1 MTPFCHLVTLKPSQT
16 DFRNAFVC
24 DADKLVECVEDNSGV
39 VGQPWATRKHALNAV
54 IGGVTLVNQAKR
66 LVVVPNWQKNRDLSS
81 YTHTYGSYM
90 TCFSAR
96 ISMKTQISENID
108 LMTNES

>member
-1 MTPFCHLVTLKPSQT
+1 MRCQT
-16 DFRNAFVC
+16 
-24 DADKLVECVEDNSGV
+24 LVECVEDNISGV

-81 YTHTYGSYM
+81 YTHTYGSHM

-108 LMTNES
+108 LMTHES

>member
-1 MTPFCHLVTLKPSQT
+1 MRLYAMPDT
-16 DFRNAFVC
+16 A
-24 DADKLVECVEDNSGV
+24 LVEHVEDNSGV

-81 YTHTYGSYM
+81 YTHTYGSHM
-90 TCFSAR
+90 TSFFAQEFSWKNKYL
-96 ISMKTQISENID
+96 KTLTS
-108 LMTNES
+108 

>member
-1 MTPFCHLVTLKPSQT
+1 MRLYAMPDT
-16 DFRNAFVC
+16 A
-24 DADKLVECVEDNSGV
+24 LVEHVEDNSGV

-66 LVVVPNWQKNRDLSS
+66 LVVVVPNWQKNRDLSS

-90 TCFSAR
+90 TCFCAR

-108 LMTNES
+108 LMAHES

>member
-1 MTPFCHLVTLKPSQT
+1 MRLYAMPDT
-16 DFRNAFVC
+16 A
-24 DADKLVECVEDNSGV
+24 LVEHVEDNSGV

-81 YTHTYGSYM
+81 YTHTYGSHM

-96 ISMKTQISENID
+96 IFMKMQISNH
-108 LMTNES
+108 ES

>member
-1 MTPFCHLVTLKPSQT
+1 MMTSFCHLVILKPSLT

-24 DADKLVECVEDNSGV
+24 DTDKLVECVEDNSGV

-66 LVVVPNWQKNRDLSS
+66 LVVVHAKLAEKPRPLQL
-81 YTHTYGSYM
+81 HTYIRVIHDLFL
-90 TCFSAR
+90 CKNFH
-96 ISMKTQISENID
+96 ENI
-108 LMTNES
+108 NI